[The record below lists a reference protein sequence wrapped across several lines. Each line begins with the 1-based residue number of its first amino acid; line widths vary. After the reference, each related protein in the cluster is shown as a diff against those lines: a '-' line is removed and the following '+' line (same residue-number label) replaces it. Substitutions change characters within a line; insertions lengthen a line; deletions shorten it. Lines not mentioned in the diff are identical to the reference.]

1 VVEMIKV
8 YCPVCGNKV
17 KVRDIHRPIYC
28 SNCGTLFEIRFATAR
43 VLLRVADNIDKG
55 GEG

>member
-1 VVEMIKV
+1 MMKVVR
-8 YCPVCGNKV
+8 CPVCGNKI

-28 SNCGTLFEIRFATAR
+28 SNCGTLFEIRFVAAR
-43 VLLRVADNIDKG
+43 VLLRVAEDIDKG